1 MAHILIVL
9 EKLAKDEK
17 SVDYNNLFF
26 NIDDKSVV
34 KSVTFSEEVGTLYD
48 LLIYLLG
55 NAKKILNSAETQI
68 DFFRA
73 IDVFQAWKLTLQIK
87 VKNKKRKFLQNKKV
101 F

>member
-1 MAHILIVL
+1 MTHVLIVL

-17 SVDYNNLFF
+17 NVDYNNVFF
-26 NIDDKSVV
+26 NIDDKPVV
-34 KSVTFSEEVGTLYD
+34 KSVTFLEKVGTLYD

-55 NAKKILNSAETQI
+55 NAKKILNSVETQI

-73 IDVFQAWKLTLQIK
+73 IDVFQAWKLKLQIK